1 MTPTRMRRRLQ
12 SRNDTRDLVG
22 LAPATL
28 ARALEA
34 LADRN
39 VGDHELDAL
48 VADAQA
54 WASLEGRLRATGHR
68 LESVVR
74 WDDWTATVEAVAPS
88 TGVTVLARVLRPEHR
103 GSESRRRLARH
114 ARALQADPELQAQF
128 HDGDHPAIVA
138 PLPGGP
144 LLDGPIPS
152 EPLCLRATVR
162 VLGDL
167 IRREGMGLGSLDPDR
182 RELRLSTDG
191 ARVVSL
197 QLGPE
202 PTHIRSLAD
211 DLAEALPADPIE
223 VALRGASE
231 LPPANVHELSS
242 AVLSG
247 LAQHLADLRHRL
259 VQRWRVR
266 RHDQDRARLRA
277 AISRLERYPPPSGHA
292 AVGVDMDGQTTT
304 VRGDGQTLTWGP
316 QAGPQ
321 LAILSEQG
329 LHPRTARR
337 MLRARASAP
346 SSPRLNEEVGG
357 DPEYAERAG
366 RWVAG
371 ALALRTLHKLLAIPT
386 DGPTISPDDRA

>member
-1 MTPTRMRRRLQ
+1 
-12 SRNDTRDLVG
+12 V
-22 LAPATL
+22 
-28 ARALEA
+28 EA
-34 LADRN
+34 LVDRR
-39 VGDHELDAL
+39 VRDHELDTL

-68 LESVVR
+68 IESVVR
-74 WDDWTATVEAVAPS
+74 WDEWTATVEAVAPGS
-88 TGVTVLARVLRPEHR
+88 GVTVLARVLRPEHR

-114 ARALQADPELQAQF
+114 ARALQADPELQAHF

-152 EPLCLRATVR
+152 ESLCLRATVR

-167 IRREGMGLGSLDPDR
+167 IRREARGLGSLDPDR

-197 QLGPE
+197 HLGPE
-202 PTHIRSLAD
+202 AVHMRSLAE
-211 DLAEALPADPIE
+211 DLAEALPAEPLR
-223 VALRGASE
+223 VALQGASE
-231 LPPANVHELSS
+231 LPPANAQDLSS
-242 AVLSG
+242 VVLAG
-247 LAQHLADLRHRL
+247 LAQSLANHRHTL
-259 VQRWRVR
+259 VQRWKAR
-266 RHDQDRARLRA
+266 RHDQDKARLRA
-277 AISRLERYPPPSGHA
+277 AISRLERYPPPAGHA

-304 VRGDGQTLTWGP
+304 VRGDGRTLTWGP
-316 QAGPQ
+316 RTGPQ

-346 SSPRLNEEVGG
+346 SNPRLDQEVGG
-357 DPEYAERAG
+357 DPAYAERAG

-371 ALALRTLHKLLAIPT
+371 ALALRTLHKLLAIPA
-386 DGPTISPDDRA
+386 DGPPITPDDGP